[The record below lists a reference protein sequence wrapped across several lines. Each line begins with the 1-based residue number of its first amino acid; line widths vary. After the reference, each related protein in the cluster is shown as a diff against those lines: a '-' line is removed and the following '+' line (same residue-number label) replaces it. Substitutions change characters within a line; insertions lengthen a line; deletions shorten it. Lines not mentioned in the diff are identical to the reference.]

1 MTDDKM
7 RKKPLSLD
15 MTFDEA
21 LGRFAQTD
29 PKEAV
34 REEAKGKGIPLAIYS
49 GKLPIGD
56 LELDCAVLEDGTRV
70 LSERA
75 VHRAF
80 GSKRGGSHWRRLK
93 MRSDGA
99 NLPSFLSANNL
110 SSFVNNDL
118 ATALMS
124 PIQYV
129 SSTGGPP
136 ANGIPAE
143 LLPEICGVYLAAR
156 RSDKLHPSQEHLAE
170 QAEIL
175 MQAFAKVGIVA
186 LIDEATGYQRDR
198 AHDALRLLLSKYIAE
213 GLQKWLK
220 TFPDMFFAE
229 LDRLYDNAP
238 TTPKNRPQY
247 YGHFINKY
255 VYDPL
260 ENGYVKA
267 ELNKLNI
274 TDEGKRK
281 ARFHQWLNAEGRNML
296 IHQIGRV
303 QGLMEM
309 CSDID
314 NFKMLAKRQKTISI
328 APYLFDDMN
337 RLVDH
342 HNS

>member
-1 MTDDKM
+1 MTNDKK
-7 RKKPLSLD
+7 REGPLSLD
-15 MTFDEA
+15 MSFDEA

-29 PKEAV
+29 PKEAAQ
-34 REEAKGKGIPLAIYS
+34 EEAKSKGVPLALYS

-56 LELDCAVLEDGTRV
+56 VELDCAVLENGTRV

-80 GSKRGGSHWRRLK
+80 GSKRGGSHWQRAKRA
-93 MRSDGA
+93 DGA

-110 SSFVNNDL
+110 SPFVSKEL
-118 ATALMS
+118 AMALTT
-124 PIQYV
+124 PVQYV
-129 SSTGGPP
+129 SPAGGPT
-136 ANGIPAE
+136 ANGMPAE

-156 RSDKLHPSQEHLAE
+156 RAGELHPKQDHLAE
-170 QAEIL
+170 QAEVL

-186 LIDEATGYQRDR
+186 LVDEATGYQRDR

-220 TFPDMFFAE
+220 TFPDAFFAE

-255 VYDPL
+255 VYEPL

-267 ELNKLNI
+267 ELDKLNI
-274 TDEGKRK
+274 TDEGKRR
-281 ARFHQWLNAEGRNML
+281 ARFHQWLSSDGRNML

-309 CSDID
+309 CTDIE
-314 NFKMLAKRQKTISI
+314 NFKTLAKRQKTVSI
-328 APYLFDDMN
+328 APYLFEEMN
-337 RLVDH
+337 RVLD
-342 HNS
+342 